1 MSGEAKYAG
10 TGALGVAAVILVLW
24 SFLNPA
30 SRVGIL
36 IAGAVALPVQWLAF
50 AALMRFRGRT
60 TGFLGI
66 WVGGSLLRMAVLGL
80 VAFLA
85 ISRGIEG
92 SVTLLLALAGFLF
105 GLLLLEPMFF
115 KQPASETT

>member
-10 TGALGVAAVILVLW
+10 TGAAGVAAVILVLW
-24 SFLNPA
+24 PFLDPA
-30 SRVGIL
+30 SWLGLL
-36 IAGAVALPVQWLAF
+36 IAAAVALPVQWVAF
-50 AALMRFRGRT
+50 AALMRFRGKPN
-60 TGFLGI
+60 GFLGV
-66 WVGGSLLRMAVLGL
+66 WVGGTLLRMAVLGL

-92 SVTLLLALAGFLF
+92 SMALLLALAGFLF

-115 KQPASETT
+115 KQPASEAA